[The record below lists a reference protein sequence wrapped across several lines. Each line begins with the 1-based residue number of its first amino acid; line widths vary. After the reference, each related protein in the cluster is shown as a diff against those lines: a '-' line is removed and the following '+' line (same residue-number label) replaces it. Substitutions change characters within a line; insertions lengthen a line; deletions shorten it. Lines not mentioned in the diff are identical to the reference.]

1 MNTIQYKDIPYTL
14 DGRTL
19 TRLERRALYRQAL
32 EYERRQERVILTA
45 SVLFMLAVPIICLL

>member
-19 TRLERRALYRQAL
+19 TRLERRAIYA
-32 EYERRQERVILTA
+32 ECKAYERRQERVILTA
-45 SVLFMLAVPIICLL
+45 SVLFMLAVPVICLL

>member
-1 MNTIQYKDIPYTL
+1 MKPIQYKDIPYKL

-45 SVLFMLAVPIICLL
+45 SVLFMLAVPVICLL